1 MPMLILQ
8 ESRDMA
14 EDKNKV
20 LLSVKLFYH
29 RFLYFGY
36 QIITKEDKNTIT
48 IKNKKDKKSSCTV
61 RKKHQK

>member
-48 IKNKKDKKSSCTV
+48 IKNKKDKKKV
-61 RKKHQK
+61 VVQ

>member
-14 EDKNKV
+14 EDNNKV

-48 IKNKKDKKSSCTV
+48 IKNKKDKK
-61 RKKHQK
+61 K